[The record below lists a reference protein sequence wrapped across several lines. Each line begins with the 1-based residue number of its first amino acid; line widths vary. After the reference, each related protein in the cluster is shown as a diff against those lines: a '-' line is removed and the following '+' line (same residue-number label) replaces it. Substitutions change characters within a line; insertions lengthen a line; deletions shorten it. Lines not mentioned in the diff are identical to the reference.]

1 MAQAGSNKKKTE
13 GIKSRWTVPLKNA
26 ITIIVEANFAPILDG
41 LLQLQQQFT
50 VQMKC
55 STTAVEVS
63 RVRIQI
69 STILQ
74 DIKQDSKNI
83 LLQDFSSEK
92 GR

>member
-1 MAQAGSNKKKTE
+1 MVSMERAADSVEKAWISKIPELTKKT
-13 GIKSRWTVPLKNA
+13 W
-26 ITIIVEANFAPILDG
+26 
-41 LLQLQQQFT
+41 
-50 VQMKC
+50 
-55 STTAVEVS
+55 VS